1 MATSEAAARA
11 ADGSRRRRHEAPTGV
26 RARLRVFLSA
36 DATELPEELAAA
48 VDAAQT
54 LRLEVVAPPPGALG
68 EVDGADV
75 FVGVYAGRYGPRD
88 PATGLGVLEQQ
99 YLRAGERPR
108 LIYVRSSAGPREPHL
123 DVLLSRIQADDLA
136 SYRRFRDAQELAR
149 LLTEDLALLAHRGVL
164 PGHPG
169 KRHARAR
176 AAGAARC
183 RVGWRGVRRGGLHR
197 GTAGLASGDLRSSGG
212 GPGCRRTP
220 PPSWVASGSSTR
232 SWDLLGA
239 GHRIVTLTGAGGI
252 GKTRLALAA
261 AHRLHDAYPDGAWY
275 VDFAGVR
282 DPALVAP
289 TLAQA
294 LDVRESP
301 GATPVQ
307 SLAAYLGPRRL
318 LLVLDSFEAVA
329 SAGPLLAQLIGVA
342 PGLQLLVT
350 SRSLL
355 RVRGEHEYVV
365 APLRVPAAGAEADDD
380 ALLAYGAV
388 RLFMERAQA
397 ARPDLPAEGEALRA
411 AVEICRRLDGV
422 PLALELA
429 AARVRVLTVEALLA
443 RLERGLDA
451 LGGGVIDLPE
461 RQRTLRA
468 TLDWD
473 HDLLSLEE
481 QVLLRRLAVFVRS
494 FTVEAAEDVARVH
507 GLGPDDE
514 DRMQPDIVDGIDALL
529 GKSLLRQL
537 EPGPGGEVRF
547 GMLQTIREYA
557 MQRLVDSGE
566 AAEARARH
574 LDYCVRLAERGRAA
588 VGGPQQGEWLQRL
601 EDAHEELRAALHHAD
616 DLVDVGRLVRL
627 CAALGAFWRVHGH
640 FTEGPALAGSR
651 PGAVRGVAYGRARRA
666 AEQRRLHRAGQGRV
680 RPGGGLVSRGAVD
693 PPGGRRCGRAG
704 RLDALP
710 GQCRLRAR

>member
-1 MATSEAAARA
+1 M
-11 ADGSRRRRHEAPTGV
+11 
-26 RARLRVFLSA
+26 
-36 DATELPEELAAA
+36 
-48 VDAAQT
+48 
-54 LRLEVVAPPPGALG
+54 
-68 EVDGADV
+68 
-75 FVGVYAGRYGPRD
+75 
-88 PATGLGVLEQQ
+88 
-99 YLRAGERPR
+99 
-108 LIYVRSSAGPREPHL
+108 
-123 DVLLSRIQADDLA
+123 
-136 SYRRFRDAQELAR
+136 
-149 LLTEDLALLAHRGVL
+149 
-164 PGHPG
+164 
-169 KRHARAR
+169 
-176 AAGAARC
+176 
-183 RVGWRGVRRGGLHR
+183 
-197 GTAGLASGDLRSSGG
+197 
-212 GPGCRRTP
+212 
-220 PPSWVASGSSTR
+220 
-232 SWDLLGA
+232 
-239 GHRIVTLTGAGGI
+239 
-252 GKTRLALAA
+252 
-261 AHRLHDAYPDGAWY
+261 
-275 VDFAGVR
+275 R

-365 APLRVPAAGAEADDD
+365 SPLRVPAAGAEADDD

-443 RLERGLDA
+443 RLEHGLDA

-507 GLGPDDE
+507 GLGPDDD

-557 MQRLVDSGE
+557 MQRLLDSGE

-574 LDYCVRLAERGRAA
+574 LDYCLRLAERGRAA
-588 VGGPQQGEWLQRL
+588 VGGPQQGAWLQRL
-601 EDAHEELRAALHHAD
+601 EDAHDELRAGLHHAD

-640 FTEGPALAGSR
+640 FTEGRRWLDRALALSVGWRTGERAELLNSAAFIAR
-651 PGAVRGVAYGRARRA
+651 ARGAFDLAEDWYLEALSIRQEVGDVAGQAASMRYLGNVAFERGDLQGARTQWLHSLDFLTGAQDMNNRRGVLNNLGVAATLLGRLDEAQEHLTRALGLAQHLGDAENIARGH
-666 AEQRRLHRAGQGRV
+666 ENL
-680 RPGGGLVSRGAVD
+680 GLVAILRGEGERGSALAREGVHGFASLGNTWDLVDAVEILAR
-693 PPGGRRCGRAG
+693 GVGAEGRAG
-704 RLDALP
+704 DSGWLYGAAEGLREAIGAP
-710 GQCRLRAR
+710 RAASEEGQYQQARASERARDPQAFDAGVRAGRTASLEDMVARALDGRREQVRV